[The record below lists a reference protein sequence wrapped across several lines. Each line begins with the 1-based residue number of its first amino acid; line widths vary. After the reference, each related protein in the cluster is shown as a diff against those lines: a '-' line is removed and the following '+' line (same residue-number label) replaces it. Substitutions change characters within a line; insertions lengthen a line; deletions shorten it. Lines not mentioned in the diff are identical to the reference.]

1 MDIGSGVVPHPPSC
15 VQTCVRS
22 AAAADQTGTSAH
34 RGCARTGRQVT
45 RRSIGRTRR
54 AATTSSSALR
64 MARMPYTF
72 SPMTQA
78 NSSEIAAWRYP
89 GTYAIYDMTPPG
101 AEADLSELLD
111 ARSPHFAVS
120 DERSE

>member
-1 MDIGSGVVPHPPSC
+1 
-15 VQTCVRS
+15 
-22 AAAADQTGTSAH
+22 
-34 RGCARTGRQVT
+34 
-45 RRSIGRTRR
+45 
-54 AATTSSSALR
+54 

-120 DERSE
+120 DERSELIGFCAFIGVFSESVLDCLYGRAPHRQAQTACDS